1 MAPKNKIFIHVL
13 IRRSRE
19 IEVND
24 SPWFLAAATSEAM
37 MMNTKNEHTYRRN
50 WDIDTMALI

>member
-24 SPWFLAAATSEAM
+24 SPWFLAAATSEVM
-37 MMNTKNEHTYRRN
+37 MMNTKTNTHIGGIGILTP
-50 WDIDTMALI
+50 WP